1 MGKLSKKKVGKIKYP
16 EKTSINLALSDRDT
30 GENKLPVLFFVI
42 FLIVLMVFVKFMVID
57 KLAAANEAR
66 SAYQEMQY
74 SIGELKEQNA
84 IYDEV
89 KADYSHYGNG
99 YLNEEERIEQDR
111 LEIINAISK
120 KVLPKANISSLQ
132 ISGNVATLTI
142 ANTRLSVVSEIVAA
156 LEDSDIV
163 SYVNVTT
170 AGTQN
175 DESAS
180 VSASMVINFKTA
192 GGEQ

>member
-16 EKTSINLALSDRDT
+16 EKTSINLAISDRDA
-30 GENKLPVLFFVI
+30 GETKLPVLFFVI

-57 KLAAANEAR
+57 KLAAANDAR
-66 SAYQEMQY
+66 KAYQEMQY